1 MKNVNEKIR
10 EWAEMAHEM
19 VVKLEEL
26 EATKLELATAQA
38 EIKALKAELDAMK
51 KADDEWGSRVT
62 YDNMV
67 EQIASYEDPAQRDEA
82 RKLIEPMLKKNMV
95 RKLRADIKRKV
106 NESNEGN
113 GTNITIQQAEVK
125 VSGNWN
131 DVHDNQNVKL

>member
-1 MKNVNEKIR
+1 MQ
-10 EWAEMAHEM
+10 
-19 VVKLEEL
+19 
-26 EATKLELATAQA
+26 TLELSIAQLIELA
-38 EIKALKAELDAMK
+38 QTLDKAKEDLRIQMNELKAENEEL
-51 KADDEWGSRVT
+51 KARMNDGWTDRVT

-113 GTNITIQQAEVK
+113 GANITIQQAEVK

>member
-1 MKNVNEKIR
+1 MKNFNEKVR
-10 EWAEMAHEM
+10 EWAETAHEM
-19 VVKLEEL
+19 VAKLDEL
-26 EATKLELATAQA
+26 EATKLELAAAQA
-38 EIKALKAELDAMK
+38 EIKALKDHMN
-51 KADDEWGSRVT
+51 DGWTDRVT

-113 GTNITIQQAEVK
+113 GANITIQQAEVK

>member
-1 MKNVNEKIR
+1 MNDG
-10 EWAEMAHEM
+10 W
-19 VVKLEEL
+19 
-26 EATKLELATAQA
+26 T
-38 EIKALKAELDAMK
+38 D
-51 KADDEWGSRVT
+51 RVT

-113 GTNITIQQAEVK
+113 GANITIQQAEVK

>member
-1 MKNVNEKIR
+1 MKV
-10 EWAEMAHEM
+10 
-19 VVKLEEL
+19 
-26 EATKLELATAQA
+26 LELSIAQLIELA
-38 EIKALKAELDAMK
+38 QTLDKAKEDLRIQMNELKAENEEL
-51 KADDEWGSRVT
+51 KARMNDGWTDRVT

-95 RKLRADIKRKV
+95 TKFRRDIRNRAK
-106 NESNEGN
+106 ELNEGN
-113 GTNITIQQAEVK
+113 GANITIQQAEVK

>member
-1 MKNVNEKIR
+1 MKNFNEKVR
-10 EWAEMAHEM
+10 EWAETAHEM
-19 VVKLEEL
+19 VAKLDEL
-26 EATKLELATAQA
+26 EATKLELAAAQA
-38 EIKALKAELDAMK
+38 EIKALKDHMN
-51 KADDEWGSRVT
+51 DGWTDRVT

-113 GTNITIQQAEVK
+113 GANITIQHVAGDFAVNK
-125 VSGNWN
+125 TV
-131 DVHDNQNVKL
+131 NQIGD

>member
-1 MKNVNEKIR
+1 MKV
-10 EWAEMAHEM
+10 
-19 VVKLEEL
+19 
-26 EATKLELATAQA
+26 LELSIAQLIELA
-38 EIKALKAELDAMK
+38 QTLDKAKEDLRIQMNELKAENEEL
-51 KADDEWGSRVT
+51 KARMNDGWTDRVT

-113 GTNITIQQAEVK
+113 GANITIQQAEVK
-125 VSGNWN
+125 GAMYEISGNN
-131 DVHDNQNVKL
+131 NVNLGNGDGGKTE

>member
-1 MKNVNEKIR
+1 MKV
-10 EWAEMAHEM
+10 
-19 VVKLEEL
+19 
-26 EATKLELATAQA
+26 LELSIAQLIELA
-38 EIKALKAELDAMK
+38 QTLDKAKEDLRIQMNELKAENEEL
-51 KADDEWGSRVT
+51 KARMNDGWTDRVT

-113 GTNITIQQAEVK
+113 GANITIQQAEVK

>member
-1 MKNVNEKIR
+1 MKV
-10 EWAEMAHEM
+10 
-19 VVKLEEL
+19 
-26 EATKLELATAQA
+26 LELSIAQLIELA
-38 EIKALKAELDAMK
+38 QTLDKAKEDLRIQMNELKAENEEL
-51 KADDEWGSRVT
+51 KARMNDGWTDRVT

-95 RKLRADIKRKV
+95 RKFRADIKRKV

-113 GTNITIQQAEVK
+113 GANITIQQAEVK

>member
-38 EIKALKAELDAMK
+38 EIKALKDHMN
-51 KADDEWGSRVT
+51 DGWTDRVT

-67 EQIASYEDPAQRDEA
+67 EQIAACEDTKERDEA
-82 RKLIEPMLKKNMV
+82 RKLIEPLLKRSTVTKFRRDIRN
-95 RKLRADIKRKV
+95 RAK
-106 NESNEGN
+106 ELNEGN
-113 GTNITIQQAEVK
+113 GANITIQHVAGDFAVNK
-125 VSGNWN
+125 TV
-131 DVHDNQNVKL
+131 NQIGD

>member
-67 EQIASYEDPAQRDEA
+67 EQIAACEDTKERDEA
-82 RKLIEPMLKKNMV
+82 RKLIEPLLKRSTVTKFRRDIRN
-95 RKLRADIKRKV
+95 RAK
-106 NESNEGN
+106 ELNEGN
-113 GTNITIQQAEVK
+113 GANITIQHVAGDFAVNK
-125 VSGNWN
+125 TGNQIG
-131 DVHDNQNVKL
+131 D

>member
-1 MKNVNEKIR
+1 MKV
-10 EWAEMAHEM
+10 
-19 VVKLEEL
+19 
-26 EATKLELATAQA
+26 LELSIAQLIELA
-38 EIKALKAELDAMK
+38 QTLDKAKEDLRIQMNELKAENEEL
-51 KADDEWGSRVT
+51 KARMNDGWTDRVT

-113 GTNITIQQAEVK
+113 GANITIQHVAGDFAVNK
-125 VSGNWN
+125 TV
-131 DVHDNQNVKL
+131 NQIGD